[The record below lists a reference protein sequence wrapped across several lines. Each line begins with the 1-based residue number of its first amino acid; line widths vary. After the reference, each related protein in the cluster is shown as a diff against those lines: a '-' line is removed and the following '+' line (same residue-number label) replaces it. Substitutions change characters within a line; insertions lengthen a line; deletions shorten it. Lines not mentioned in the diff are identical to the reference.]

1 MELFVLDQLLKG
13 RMPEG
18 SKILDAGSAEGRNLL
33 YFLAHN
39 YDLHAIDQYQMAI
52 NMLNMIAKSAAK
64 QHSDG
69 ATLTAQVADVR
80 EIPYADNSFDVVMC
94 ISVLHFMK
102 NEADAKMAFGE
113 LIRVLK
119 KGGILLLQ
127 TATEG
132 SDEVSFLLDPVLLG
146 ELIDRHNLKKEEP
159 IKKVDIENRNSLLS
173 VVLKKE

>member
-39 YDLHAIDQYQMAI
+39 YDLHAIDQYPMAI
-52 NMLNMIAKSAAK
+52 NMLNMIAKSAGKK
-64 QHSDG
+64 QPNG
-69 ATLTAQVADVR
+69 ATLTAQVADIR
-80 EIPYADNSFDVVMC
+80 EIPYPENSFDVVMC

-113 LIRVLK
+113 LVRVLK

-127 TATEG
+127 TATAG
-132 SDEVSFLLDPVLLG
+132 SDEVRFLLDPVLLE
-146 ELIDRHNLKKEEP
+146 ELIAQYNLKKEEP
-159 IKKVDIENRNSLLS
+159 IKTTAIEKRNSLLS
-173 VVLKKE
+173 VVLRKG